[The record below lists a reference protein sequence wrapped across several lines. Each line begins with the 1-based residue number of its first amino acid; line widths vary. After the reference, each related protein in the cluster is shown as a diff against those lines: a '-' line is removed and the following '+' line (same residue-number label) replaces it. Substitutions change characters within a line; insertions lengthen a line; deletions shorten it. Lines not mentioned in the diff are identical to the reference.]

1 MKKAYE
7 TPELEL
13 TKFSFSA
20 VLANGYQDSLETP
33 ASGGG
38 VNQDDDDLFNA
49 GNDPGN

>member
-1 MKKAYE
+1 MKKVYE

-38 VNQDDDDLFNA
+38 ENESGNLDDYLNGDY
-49 GNDPGN
+49 